1 MKQRPFV
8 IRAPLTAAILALALT
23 GCASR
28 ADHAQGGYSHL
39 YEQGLQDQQGS
50 SSVSDAAIQRF
61 IDLYSPIDADYIEA
75 HLDQVYAPDLY
86 FNDTLST
93 IYDRKTL
100 KTHMLK
106 TAERLDYMSLDVQQ
120 TWRDGEDVFLRW
132 IMETHFSI
140 MGSEREARTIG
151 ISQLRFNDQGQVIFH
166 QDFWDSSQGLDQHL
180 PILGTVTRWLREHP

>member
-1 MKQRPFV
+1 MAYPTFL
-8 IRAPLTAAILALALT
+8 IRALLAPLALTLLLT

-28 ADHAQGGYSHL
+28 AADQQQGYSHL
-39 YEQGLQDQQGS
+39 YEQGLRTQQGAS
-50 SSVSDAAIQRF
+50 PVSDQALQRF

-75 HLDQVYAPDLY
+75 HLDDVYAPDLY
-86 FNDTLST
+86 FNDTLAT
-93 IYDRKTL
+93 IYDRETL
-100 KTHMLK
+100 KAHMLK
-106 TAERLDYMSLDVQQ
+106 TAERLDYMNLDVQQ

-151 ISQLRFNDQGQVIFH
+151 ISQLRFDDQGRVIFH

>member
-1 MKQRPFV
+1 MAYPTFL
-8 IRAPLTAAILALALT
+8 IRALLAPLALTLLLT

-28 ADHAQGGYSHL
+28 AADQQQGYSHL
-39 YEQGLQDQQGS
+39 YEQGLRSQQGAS
-50 SSVSDAAIQRF
+50 PVSDQALQRF

-75 HLDQVYAPDLY
+75 HLDNVYAPDLY
-86 FNDTLST
+86 FNDTLAT
-93 IYDRKTL
+93 IYDRETL
-100 KTHMLK
+100 KAHMLK
-106 TAERLDYMSLDVQQ
+106 TAERLDYMNLDVQQ

-151 ISQLRFNDQGQVIFH
+151 ISQLRFDDQGRVIFH

>member
-1 MKQRPFV
+1 MAYPTFL
-8 IRAPLTAAILALALT
+8 IRALLAPLALTLLLT

-28 ADHAQGGYSHL
+28 AADQQQGYSHL
-39 YEQGLQDQQGS
+39 YEQGLRSRQGAS
-50 SSVSDAAIQRF
+50 PVSDQALQRF

-75 HLDQVYAPDLY
+75 HLDDVYAPDLY
-86 FNDTLST
+86 FNDTLAT
-93 IYDRKTL
+93 IYDRETL
-100 KTHMLK
+100 KAHMLK
-106 TAERLDYMSLDVQQ
+106 TAERLDYMNLDVQQ

-151 ISQLRFNDQGQVIFH
+151 ISQLRFDDQGRVIFH

>member
-1 MKQRPFV
+1 MTHHSFSA
-8 IRAPLTAAILALALT
+8 RALLATLTLALMLT

-28 ADHAQGGYSHL
+28 AADQKQGYSHL
-39 YEQGLQDQQGS
+39 YEQGLRSQQGAS
-50 SSVSDAAIQRF
+50 RVSDQALQRF
-61 IDLYSPIDADYIEA
+61 IDLYSPIDADYIDA
-75 HLDQVYAPDLY
+75 HLHEVYAPELY
-86 FNDTLST
+86 FNDTLAT
-93 IYDRKTL
+93 IYDRDTL
-100 KTHMLK
+100 KAHMLK
-106 TAERLDYMSLDVQQ
+106 TAERLDYMNLDVQQ

-151 ISQLRFNDQGQVIFH
+151 ISQLRFDDQGRVIFH